1 MLNENQTELKYVIKV
16 NGKVRTVPLL
26 RQLAEDALQN
36 LPEDERVIA
45 ELVPVTSGGQEL
57 LLG

>member
-1 MLNENQTELKYVIKV
+1 MLNENKEELKYVIKV
-16 NGKVRTVPLL
+16 NGQIRTVPLL

-36 LPEDERVIA
+36 LPESEREIA
-45 ELVPVTSGGQEL
+45 ELVAVTAAGKEL